1 MLRCHARLKPAS
13 ERPELGGSPP
23 RQSQI
28 LTAIVI
34 GWIAGGALASWL
46 PGEHGRKC
54 GTDLIEA
61 EADED
66 SG

>member
-1 MLRCHARLKPAS
+1 M
-13 ERPELGGSPP
+13 GGSPLL
-23 RQSQI
+23 QSQI

-34 GWIAGGALASWL
+34 GWIAGGVLASWL
-46 PGEHGRKC
+46 AGEHGRKC